1 MRKLSKKAVAVML
14 AVGMMLSLPLS
25 ALAAEENTP
34 KQEVVYVN
42 LNHDGSVSDIYV
54 VNILI
59 WTKRAKSWT
68 TAATARCAI

>member
-42 LNHDGSVSDIYV
+42 LDHDGSVSDIYV
-54 VNILI
+54 VNIFDMDE
-59 WTKRAKSWT
+59 
-68 TAATARCAI
+68 